1 MYVMESFGLSERKT
15 CLLVNVNRSSKQYK
29 GNPRDD
35 SLERGRIRELAEKH
49 KRYGSP
55 RIHAMLRR
63 EGITI
68 NHKKTDRIYRE
79 EGLSLR
85 RKKRKK
91 LLGIRVA
98 PESATRVNEVWS
110 MDFVSDALACGR
122 RFRVLTVVDDY
133 SRLSPGLEVASS
145 LPGQRVTR
153 FLDHVSLNHGYPER
167 IRVDNGPEFLS
178 TNFTT
183 WALKKRIRIEYIRP
197 GKPSDN
203 CYIES
208 FNGKFRDECLNE
220 NWFLSIKE
228 AKEIIEGW
236 RAEYNEIRPHSS
248 LGNCTPIEFY
258 REHQA
263 VLKEQI
269 LALEVA

>member
-1 MYVMESFGLSERKT
+1 MYAMGSFGLSERKS
-15 CLLVNVNRSSKQYK
+15 CKLVDLNRSSKQYK

-35 SLERGRIRELAEKH
+35 SFERERIRELAEKH

-55 RIHAMLRR
+55 RIHALLRR
-63 EGITI
+63 EGIDI
-68 NHKKTDRIYRE
+68 NHKKTERIYQE
-79 EGLSLR
+79 ERLSLR

-91 LLGIRVA
+91 LLGIRIA
-98 PESATRVNEVWS
+98 LEASTRVNEVWS
-110 MDFVSDALACGR
+110 MDFVSDSLACGR

-145 LPGQRVTR
+145 LTGQRVTR
-153 FLDHVSLNHGYPER
+153 FLDQVSLSHGYPER

-178 TNFTT
+178 KDFTS
-183 WALKKRIRIEYIRP
+183 WALKKGIRIEYIRP

-236 RAEYNEIRPHSS
+236 RIEYNEIRPHSS

-258 REHQA
+258 REHRDMI
-263 VLKEQI
+263 KERI